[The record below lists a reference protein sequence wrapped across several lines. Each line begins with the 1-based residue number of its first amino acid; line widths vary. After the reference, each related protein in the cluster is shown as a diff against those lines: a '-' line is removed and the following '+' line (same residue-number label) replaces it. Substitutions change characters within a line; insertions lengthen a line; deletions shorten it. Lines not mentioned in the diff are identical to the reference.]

1 VSVQR
6 RGGRTAILYAP
17 RHPLTKDFERSVLC
31 NAPQDIY
38 MSFDDLLIA
47 IIIAGF
53 GLSGAYIR
61 AEYLSWRR
69 YHAAERKRETSL
81 RELHAS
87 RLSCEKTDPPVP
99 SNIRVEKIL
108 DAKTIATG
116 AMTDGSS
123 IQPFLYA
130 IHKMGSGR

>member
-1 VSVQR
+1 MSV
-6 RGGRTAILYAP
+6 
-17 RHPLTKDFERSVLC
+17 
-31 NAPQDIY
+31 
-38 MSFDDLLIA
+38 DDLLIA

-53 GLSGAYIR
+53 GLSGAY
-61 AEYLSWRR
+61 
-69 YHAAERKRETSL
+69 
-81 RELHAS
+81 ELHAS

-108 DAKTIATG
+108 DAKTITTG